1 MNSTELYRDEGDEFA
16 IGRVMSHFKIIQQI
30 ISEERGG
37 IVKTIGDSVMAVF
50 REPVSA
56 LKAIERIQH
65 IFTGST
71 GIGES
76 FKLKAGI
83 HYGDCTMVN
92 LNDRTDY
99 FGMTVNIAARLVD
112 MAKEKEII
120 ISESVFSHPDVQLY
134 LNKKK
139 EALFVKEDLIEL
151 KGFKDKEFK
160 VKQIQLERPSL
171 RLVI

>member
-1 MNSTELYRDEGDEFA
+1 
-16 IGRVMSHFKIIQQI
+16 
-30 ISEERGG
+30 
-37 IVKTIGDSVMAVF
+37 
-50 REPVSA
+50 
-56 LKAIERIQH
+56 
-65 IFTGST
+65 
-71 GIGES
+71 
-76 FKLKAGI
+76 
-83 HYGDCTMVN
+83 
-92 LNDRTDY
+92 
-99 FGMTVNIAARLVD
+99 MTVNIAARLVD